1 MWYLGPEDKGP
12 VLLFSFPSGVVAFF
26 MENVYC
32 GYSSIRNKIPE
43 AGERKCEN
51 MQSRGWGPRSLG
63 RDLDGTS
70 AYV

>member
-12 VLLFSFPSGVVAFF
+12 VLLFSFPSGVVAFL

-32 GYSSIRNKIPE
+32 GSVRNKILE
-43 AGERKCEN
+43 AGERKREN
-51 MQSRGWGPRSLG
+51 MQSRGWGLRSLG

-70 AYV
+70 A